1 MKPYNLSVLPRK
13 AFSLLSSS
21 LAIAIFGVALT
32 GCGSGS
38 HMAGPP
44 PPVGNT
50 KVVVLLT
57 STANDQLAIFDLSLV
72 SVALTDSTGKSTTI
86 FTSANPQFGAGI
98 EWMHLNGAAE
108 PLVTATLPQGTY
120 TAATVTAAGCAFTNV
135 TFAAPNLTTA
145 TFDEGLCGQG
155 TGVTTV
161 NLSSPIVVAG
171 SVMALSLNL
180 QVPQSFTLNGTGA
193 TETYTIS
200 PTFNLTPVSIAA
212 EPTDELNGK
221 VIDVAGQ
228 VMSLNMNGSSFIA
241 QTADGISLTLNTN
254 TSTIFQGIA
263 AFSSLSTNLLVHFD
277 AAIQSDGSWLAT
289 RVEVD
294 DAAATQESIGPYS
307 IPAGP
312 AGGFVTLL
320 FQSNGCATSGAPFCN
335 NLFQFTSNTVFDIS
349 QQFSNVASLPFP
361 ATFNSANFLQG
372 QNISAFTSGAVNGDN
387 IPIPN
392 TITLVPQTVNGTVTA
407 VSNDAEFR
415 VYTVTL
421 APYDLFPILQ
431 MYAFNLPFPH
441 PADPTTIVVYAD
453 SSAKFLNSG
462 GMVNVGSL
470 LRFKGLVFFDNG
482 TMRMDAAEVYDGV
495 TE

>member
-1 MKPYNLSVLPRK
+1 M
-13 AFSLLSSS
+13 
-21 LAIAIFGVALT
+21 
-32 GCGSGS
+32 
-38 HMAGPP
+38 
-44 PPVGNT
+44 
-50 KVVVLLT
+50 
-57 STANDQLAIFDLSLV
+57 
-72 SVALTDSTGKSTTI
+72 
-86 FTSANPQFGAGI
+86 
-98 EWMHLNGAAE
+98 
-108 PLVTATLPQGTY
+108 
-120 TAATVTAAGCAFTNV
+120 
-135 TFAAPNLTTA
+135 
-145 TFDEGLCGQG
+145 
-155 TGVTTV
+155 
-161 NLSSPIVVAG
+161 VAG

-180 QVPQSFTLNGTGA
+180 QVPQSFTLNGAGA
-193 TETYTIS
+193 TATYTIS

-294 DAAATQESIGPYS
+294 DPAATQESIGPYS

-312 AGGFVTLL
+312 VGGFATLRL
-320 FQSNGCATSGAPFCN
+320 QSNGCATSGAPFCN

-415 VYTVTL
+415 LYTVTL

-441 PADPTTIVVYAD
+441 PADPTTIVVYVD

-462 GMVNVGSL
+462 GRVNVGSL
-470 LRFKGLVFFDNG
+470 ERFKGLVFFDNG
-482 TMRMDAAEVYDGV
+482 TMRMDCSEIYDGV